1 MPISVITFLELLMKP
16 SRVFSILGLSLSL
29 WGCGEDAAVQPVP
42 DSGKTVTIA
51 GEAYPVVSAAG
62 RSWTA
67 RNHRGPGG
75 IPYRAAEDRVD
86 YGRYYT
92 YEEATAIPLPSG
104 WRIPTLDD
112 YKALAQSQGV
122 VLTDNGALSQEAVR
136 HLASTTSW
144 LHVQGTNTSGFD
156 AYPAGYSFGGHDP
169 IGGDIAEFWAAD
181 RITFG
186 IHESAL
192 ERPHRLAFYQSS
204 DSGYRFNVRFVKD
217 E

>member
-1 MPISVITFLELLMKP
+1 MSPRILP
-16 SRVFSILGLSLSL
+16 ILGLALSL
-29 WGCGEDAAVQPVP
+29 WGCGDDAAVQPDP
-42 DSGKTVTIA
+42 DTGSTVSIA
-51 GEAYPVVSAAG
+51 GERYPVVVAAG
-62 RSWTA
+62 RVWTA

-75 IPYRAAEDRVD
+75 IPYRASEDRID

-92 YEEATAIPLPSG
+92 YEEAAAIPLPAG

-112 YKALAQSQGV
+112 YKALVESQGV
-122 VLTDNGALSQEAVR
+122 VLSGNGANSQEPVR
-136 HLASTTSW
+136 RLASTTSW

-156 AYPAGYSFGGHDP
+156 AFPAGYSYSGSDP
-169 IGGDIAEFWAAD
+169 IAGDIAEFWAAD

-204 DSGYRFNVRFVKD
+204 EAGYRFNVRFVKD